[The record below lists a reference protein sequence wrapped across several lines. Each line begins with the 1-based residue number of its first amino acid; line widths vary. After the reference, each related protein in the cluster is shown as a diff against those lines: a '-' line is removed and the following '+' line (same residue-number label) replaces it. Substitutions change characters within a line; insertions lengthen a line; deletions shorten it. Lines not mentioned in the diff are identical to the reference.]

1 VTCFSYDA
9 NREFHPDGS
18 SIQYYYPPSHLPLD
32 LSAGYETFRRWDDS
46 IDEHL
51 DGLLK
56 AQKLL
61 EEKNQERLSVD
72 IVTWRGMMTKVS
84 SSTQPESLLMV

>member
-1 VTCFSYDA
+1 M
-9 NREFHPDGS
+9 
-18 SIQYYYPPSHLPLD
+18 QYYYPPSLPLD
-32 LSAGYETFRRWDDS
+32 LSTGYETFRRWDDS

-61 EEKNQERLSVD
+61 EEKNQKRVSVD
-72 IVTWRGMMTKVS
+72 IVTWRGMMTKVG
-84 SSTQPESLLMV
+84 SSTPNGCLLTV